1 MFFFRPSYELKG
13 CLSPR
18 RVCASIVPHH
28 NLTTVHM
35 WIPVTAE
42 AGGEEQIHTVI
53 PCGPLAVSVC
63 ALVPVSL

>member
-18 RVCASIVPHH
+18 RLCASIVPHH

-42 AGGEEQIHTVI
+42 AGGEEQIHIII
-53 PCGPLAVSVC
+53 PCGPLAVSVRT
-63 ALVPVSL
+63 LVPNSL